1 MLKGKTAIITG
12 ANRGIGWATAE
23 VFAQNGAN
31 VFACA
36 RRQSDEFES
45 NLADLSQR
53 YNVKVCPVYFDVTDE
68 AAVKEAVKVMG
79 KESSSL
85 DILVN
90 NAGVSIERLMGMT
103 SLKFVR
109 ETMDV
114 NYLAQVQLSQL
125 VSRYMMKQKRGSIVN
140 VASVAG
146 MAPEKGG
153 LAYGSSKA
161 AVIFS
166 TCTMALELADF
177 NIRVNAVS
185 PGFIDTDMWE
195 KRDDAIK
202 EKIKKQ
208 TPLGRQGTPREVANV
223 ILFLASDLSSY
234 MTGQNIIADG
244 GRKVCGGG
252 SNVLAETTFLALQD
266 TR

>member
-1 MLKGKTAIITG
+1 MLKGKNAIITG
-12 ANRGIGWATAE
+12 ASKGIGWATVE

-36 RRQSDEFES
+36 RKRTEDFERS
-45 NLADLSQR
+45 LEDLSQK
-53 YNVKVCPVYFDVTDE
+53 YKVTATPVYFDVTDE
-68 AAVKEAVKVMG
+68 VAVKEAVKRMG
-79 KESSSL
+79 KDSSSL

-90 NAGVSIERLMGMT
+90 NAGISIERLMGMT
-103 SLKFVR
+103 SLQFVR

-125 VSRYMMKQKRGSIVN
+125 VSRYMMKQKCGSIVN

-146 MAPEKGG
+146 IAPEKGG

-166 TCTMALELADF
+166 TCTMALELAEF
-177 NIRVNAVS
+177 NIRVNAIS
-185 PGFIDTDMWE
+185 PGFIATDMWA
-195 KRDDAIK
+195 KRSDDLK
-202 EKIKKQ
+202 EKIRKQ
-208 TPLGRQGTPREVANV
+208 TPLNRQGKPQEVANV

-234 MTGQNIIADG
+234 MTGQNIIVDG
-244 GRKVCGGG
+244 GRKCSRGGG
-252 SNVLAETTFLALQD
+252 
-266 TR
+266 

>member
-1 MLKGKTAIITG
+1 MLKGKNVIITG
-12 ANRGIGWATAE
+12 ANRGIGWATVE
-23 VFAQNGAN
+23 VFAQNRAN

-36 RRQSDEFES
+36 RKQSEEFES
-45 NLADLSQR
+45 NLAELSQR
-53 YNVKVCPVYFDVTDE
+53 YSVKACPVYFDVTDE
-68 AAVKEAVKVMG
+68 EAVKEAVKMMG
-79 KESSSL
+79 KESPSL

-109 ETMDV
+109 ETMNV
-114 NYLAQVQLSQL
+114 NYLSQVQLSQL

-146 MAPEKGG
+146 MSPEKGG

-166 TCTMALELADF
+166 TCTMALELAEF

-202 EKIKKQ
+202 EKIRRQ
-208 TPLGRQGTPREVANV
+208 TPLRRQGTPQEVANV

-234 MTGQNIIADG
+234 ITGQNIIVDG
-244 GRKVCGGG
+244 GRKSSRGG
-252 SNVLAETTFLALQD
+252 E
-266 TR
+266 